1 VSSIVLELRSPSR
14 DIPKYLSLPWNN
26 SPWSC
31 FRLFEEAALTL
42 DQRRQWS
49 LALQGAGVSKKGLD
63 ISFGLKG
70 DPWVPFREVP
80 R

>member
-1 VSSIVLELRSPSR
+1 MARRLRDWLDR
-14 DIPKYLSLPWNN
+14 YLGE
-26 SPWSC
+26 
-31 FRLFEEAALTL
+31 REATLTA

-49 LALQGAGVSKKGLD
+49 LALQGNNVNKKGLE